1 MNEAIRILRQE
12 HRSISSVLH
21 GLRELARKTQDPAVR
36 PDFSVLRAMIYY
48 IDAFPE
54 RLHHPKE
61 NDVLFPRVLTRSP
74 AAASLVQELRDDHAK
89 GAALVRDLE
98 RALLTFEACWPFGG
112 DRFAEVVDTYTN
124 FHWEHM
130 RKEERALLP
139 LAEAALSEEDW
150 KAIGD
155 AFAGNDDPI
164 ADLREKDFA
173 QLFSRIVAIAPAPV
187 GLGRPWKRQ
196 ATG

>member
-1 MNEAIRILRQE
+1 MNQAIRILRQE

-21 GLRELARKTQDPAVR
+21 ALRELARAAQDPAVR
-36 PDFSVLRAMIYY
+36 PDFSVFRAMIYY

-61 NDVLFPRVLTRSP
+61 NDVLFPRILLRSP
-74 AAASLVQELRDDHAK
+74 AAASLVRELRDDHAK
-89 GAALVRDLE
+89 GASLVRDLE
-98 RALLTFEACWPFGG
+98 RAVLTFEACWPYGADGFME
-112 DRFAEVVDTYTN
+112 AVDTYVN

-139 LAEAALSEEDW
+139 LAELALLDEDW
-150 KAIGD
+150 EAIGD

-164 ADLREKDFA
+164 RDLRENDFA
-173 QLFSRIVAIAPAPV
+173 QLFSRIVTIAPAPV
-187 GLGRPWKRQ
+187 GLAEPWKSAAR
-196 ATG
+196 